1 MNADQFDDYS
11 SDNDT
16 VYLTIMLMMMMMEAK
31 KVVVAVEE
39 GDRNNKYYHL
49 EQIQRMLI
57 DYADVS
63 AFSKDFQQHHH
74 HHHLSYHLELV

>member
-1 MNADQFDDYS
+1 MIYLSIDVVAMNADQFDDYS

-16 VYLTIMLMMMMMEAK
+16 VYLTIMLMMMMEAK

-63 AFSKDFQQHHH
+63 AS
-74 HHHLSYHLELV
+74 S

>member
-11 SDNDT
+11 SDYDT
-16 VYLTIMLMMMMMEAK
+16 VYLTIMLLLMMMMEAK

-39 GDRNNKYYHL
+39 EDKNNKYYHL

-57 DYADVS
+57 DYDDVS
-63 AFSKDFQQHHH
+63 S
-74 HHHLSYHLELV
+74 SS